1 MNDNKPSD
9 LHVAVEESGTG
20 DKLETQPSHSVSQ
33 ASPVPP
39 ETIYEPS
46 NRRSKTIFIVVGLV
60 VLLLDQ
66 LSKWYVEQ
74 TVPLNGSLAPIESLY
89 PYFQFSHVA
98 NTGVSFGLFSG
109 INAPM
114 IIVAS
119 VAAVAVFYYAW
130 RSPPESRWFYFALG
144 LVFGGIVGNLIDRV
158 RLGHVTDFVNINLR
172 PLLNIPFADWYIFNI
187 ADLSLISGVI
197 VLFALSFREAR
208 QARKVEN
215 SKAPG
220 GSEPPGA

>member
-1 MNDNKPSD
+1 MNDNKAAD
-9 LHVAVEESGTG
+9 LHPFEESVTE
-20 DKLETQPSHSVSQ
+20 DQLETPASNAVSQ
-33 ASPVPP
+33 AASVPP
-39 ETIYEPS
+39 ETTHELS
-46 NRRSKTIFIVVGLV
+46 DHQSKFIFIGVGLLV
-60 VLLLDQ
+60 ILLDQ

-74 TVPLNGSLAPIESLY
+74 TVPLNGSMAPIEALY

-114 IIVAS
+114 IVVAS

-144 LVFGGIVGNLIDRV
+144 LIFGGIVGNLIDRV
-158 RLGHVTDFVNINLR
+158 RLGHVTDFANINLR

-187 ADLSLISGVI
+187 SDLALVSGVV

-208 QARKVEN
+208 QARKVGQ
-215 SKAPG
+215 SKPPDG
-220 GSEPPGA
+220 PEPPGD